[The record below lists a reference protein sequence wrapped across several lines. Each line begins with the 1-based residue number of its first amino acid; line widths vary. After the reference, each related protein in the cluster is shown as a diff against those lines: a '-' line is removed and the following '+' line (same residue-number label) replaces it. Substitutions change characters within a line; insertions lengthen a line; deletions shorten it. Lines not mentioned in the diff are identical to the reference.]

1 MLRNKL
7 SLIRDFV
14 LKHCKIIF
22 PVIVVAV
29 VAVTVSV
36 ALSSRDTVPEQGG
49 SLAESDGATDESGS
63 VEDGMVSDEIPEIP
77 LVVSEDSAV
86 NALMSTYYNA
96 LCEGDMETLVSLHD
110 TFLETQLLRFLT
122 LSEYLDHCAE
132 IQVNTKQG
140 PKEGTVVAYVY
151 YRLCFVNHDEEFPGY
166 DTLYVCTN
174 EEGELYIKNEIN
186 FTAEED
192 AYITA
197 VSSQADVIEFHNRV
211 NVEYNEFVLNNPSL
225 LEYLDEVGKQVDI
238 DYGVALADQNQSNE
252 QTGDNGESQEGG
264 DDPATPAPEQE
275 VTPEYATATTTV
287 NVRSSDSEQADK
299 LGRVQTGERVKVQ
312 EVRVN
317 GWTKVVFEG
326 GDGFIKS
333 EYLEF
338 AESATGQSVIG
349 TVTANTNINIRAA
362 ASQTAEKLGML
373 SGGESLDLLAVEG
386 DWCKIVFHNQ
396 VAYVKTEFVSVQ
408 Q

>member
-1 MLRNKL
+1 MQMNKL
-7 SLIRDFV
+7 SVIRDYI

-36 ALSSRDTVPEQGG
+36 ALSMSREKPSEESSSAEG
-49 SLAESDGATDESGS
+49 ST
-63 VEDGMVSDEIPEIP
+63 EDGVGDDAIVSDEIPDIP

-96 LCEGDMETLVSLHD
+96 LCDGDMETLVSLHD
-110 TFLETQLLRFLT
+110 TFLETQLLRFST

-140 PKEGTVVAYVY
+140 LKEGTVVAYVY

-174 EEGELYIKNEIN
+174 DEGELYIKNEIN
-186 FTAEED
+186 FTKEED
-192 AYITA
+192 EYITA

-252 QTGDNGESQEGG
+252 QTGDNGESQAGG
-264 DDPATPAPEQE
+264 DDPVTPAPAEE

-299 LGRVQTGERVKVQ
+299 LGRVSTGTQVKVQ

-317 GWTKVVFEG
+317 GWTKIVFEG
-326 GDGFIKS
+326 GDGYIKS
-333 EYLEF
+333 EYLEY
-338 AESATGQSVIG
+338 AESAAGQSVIG
-349 TVTANTNINIRAA
+349 TVTANTNINIRAS

-386 DWCKIVFHNQ
+386 DWCKIVFNNQ
-396 VAYVKTEFVSVQ
+396 VAYVKAEFVSVQ

>member
-1 MLRNKL
+1 MQRNKL
-7 SLIRDFV
+7 SVIRDYI

-36 ALSSRDTVPEQGG
+36 ALGMSREKPSEESSSADDSITAEGG
-49 SLAESDGATDESGS
+49 DDAI
-63 VEDGMVSDEIPEIP
+63 VSDEIPEIP

-96 LCEGDMETLVSLHD
+96 LCDGDMETLVSLHD
-110 TFLETQLLRFLT
+110 TFLETQLLRFST

-166 DTLYVCTN
+166 DTLYICTN
-174 EEGELYIKNEIN
+174 DEGELYIKNEVN
-186 FTAEED
+186 FTKEED
-192 AYITA
+192 EYITA

-211 NVEYNEFVLNNPSL
+211 NVEYNEFVLDNPSL

-252 QTGDNGESQEGG
+252 QAGDDGESQEGDG
-264 DDPATPAPEQE
+264 DSETPAPEE
-275 VTPEYATATTTV
+275 DVTPEYATATTTV

-299 LGRVQTGERVKVQ
+299 LGRVQTGEQVKVQ

-317 GWTKVVFEG
+317 GWTKVVYEG
-326 GDGFIKS
+326 GDGYIKS

-338 AESATGQSVIG
+338 AESAAGQSVIG
-349 TVTANTNINIRAA
+349 TVTANTNINIRAS

-386 DWCKIVFHNQ
+386 DWCKIVFNNQ
-396 VAYVKTEFVSVQ
+396 VAYVKAEFVSVQ

>member
-1 MLRNKL
+1 MQMNKL
-7 SLIRDFV
+7 SVIRDYI

-36 ALSSRDTVPEQGG
+36 ALGMSREKPSEESSSAEG
-49 SLAESDGATDESGS
+49 STAEGVGDGAI
-63 VEDGMVSDEIPEIP
+63 VSDEIPDIP

-86 NALMSTYYNA
+86 NTLMSTYYNA
-96 LCEGDMETLVSLHD
+96 LCDGDMETLVSLHD
-110 TFLETQLLRFLT
+110 TFLETQLLRFST

-174 EEGELYIKNEIN
+174 DEGELYIKNEIN
-186 FTAEED
+186 FTKEED
-192 AYITA
+192 EYITA

-252 QTGDNGESQEGG
+252 QTGDNGESQAGG
-264 DDPATPAPEQE
+264 DDPVTPATEEE

-299 LGRVQTGERVKVQ
+299 LGRVSTGTQVKVQ

-317 GWTKVVFEG
+317 GWTKIVFEG
-326 GDGFIKS
+326 GDGYIKS

-338 AESATGQSVIG
+338 AESAAGQNVIG
-349 TVTANTNINIRAA
+349 TVTANTNINIRAS

-386 DWCKIVFHNQ
+386 DWCKIVFNNQ
-396 VAYVKTEFVSVQ
+396 VAYVKAEFVSVQ

>member
-7 SLIRDFV
+7 SVIRDYI

-36 ALSSRDTVPEQGG
+36 ALNMSREKPPEESSSTEDNI
-49 SLAESDGATDESGS
+49 ESESG
-63 VEDGMVSDEIPEIP
+63 EDAIVSDEIPEVP

-96 LCEGDMETLVSLHD
+96 LCNGDMETLVSLHD
-110 TFLETQLLRFLT
+110 TFLETQLLRFAT

-174 EEGELYIKNEIN
+174 EEGELYIKNEVN
-186 FTAEED
+186 FTQEED
-192 AYITA
+192 DYITA

-252 QTGDNGESQEGG
+252 QTENNEESPEGG
-264 DDPATPAPEQE
+264 DDPVPPAPEE
-275 VTPEYATATTTV
+275 ELTPEYATATTTV
-287 NVRSSDSEQADK
+287 NVRKSDSEQADR
-299 LGRVQTGERVKVQ
+299 LGRVPTGTQVKVQ
-312 EVRVN
+312 EVLVN
-317 GWTKVVFEG
+317 GWTKIVFEG
-326 GDGFIKS
+326 GDGYIKS

-338 AESATGQSVIG
+338 AESAAGQSVIG
-349 TVTANTNINIRAA
+349 SVTANTNINIRAS

-373 SGGESLDLLAVEG
+373 SGGESLDLLAIEG
-386 DWCKIVFHNQ
+386 DWCKIVFNNQ
-396 VAYVKTEFVSVQ
+396 VAYVKAEFVSVQ